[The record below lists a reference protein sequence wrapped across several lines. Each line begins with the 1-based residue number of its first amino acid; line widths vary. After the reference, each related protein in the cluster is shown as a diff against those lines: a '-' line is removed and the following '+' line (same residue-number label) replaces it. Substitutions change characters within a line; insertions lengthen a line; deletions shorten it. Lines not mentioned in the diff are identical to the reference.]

1 MRRGRRRDPSLPA
14 FALATS
20 RPATRGD
27 TLCGPRCTYRTMT
40 EENSADL
47 VRGSKHDP
55 QLFALFYRSQ
65 FYRVLAFMTRRV
77 WDAEVALDLTA
88 ESFAQAYAAR
98 QRFRGRTPQEAE
110 AWIFRIARRQL
121 ARYLR
126 RGRLERRALTRLG
139 IEVPHL
145 DAERR
150 ERIEEL
156 AGLDSVRALL
166 RRELEGLSTAQR
178 EALQLRIVDELSYAE
193 VARHLEIS
201 EQAARLRVSRG
212 LRALASALE
221 GNPTL
226 KELRA

>member
-1 MRRGRRRDPSLPA
+1 MS
-14 FALATS
+14 
-20 RPATRGD
+20 
-27 TLCGPRCTYRTMT
+27 

-55 QLFALFYRSQ
+55 QIFALFYRRH
-65 FYRVLAFMTRRV
+65 FYPVLAFITRRV

-98 QRFRGRTPQEAE
+98 QRFRGTTPQEAE

-126 RGRLERRALTRLG
+126 RGRLERRSLTRLG

-156 AGLDSVRALL
+156 AGLDGVRALL
-166 RRELEGLSTAQR
+166 RRELASLSAAQR
-178 EALQLRIVDELSYAE
+178 EALQLRVVDELSYAE
-193 VARHLEIS
+193 VARHLEIT

-212 LRALASALE
+212 LRALARALE